1 MVILKNKVG
10 VLYPM
15 DDEILTVAQAAAY
28 LKVSDKTVLKW
39 IKNDKLVASLVGRI
53 YRIKLSDINDYL
65 AANSNGKKGVKSK

>member
-1 MVILKNKVG
+1 M
-10 VLYPM
+10 YPM